1 MDSLIKQK
9 GMEQMM
15 SKKIS
20 LGEKIFKV
28 CNYIFVTLLTLA
40 TLFPLVHVVAM
51 SFSSSRAILSGEVL
65 LWPVE
70 ITLDAYRNMIKTGQI
85 FQAMKNTVIVTV
97 VGTFLNMLFSIL
109 AAYPLSKPRLVGKKF
124 FTWLIMFTM
133 MFSGGMIPSFI
144 LVKMLGMNNSYFALW
159 IPPLISVYN
168 MIILRT
174 FFQGLPESLMEAA
187 AIDGANEVYILLRI
201 VLPLSK
207 AALATVGLFYAVGF
221 WNNYMDAMI
230 YITDSD
236 KFTLMVRL
244 RQMLSNLSNEMLLS
258 GEGASAG
265 QSLTPEAVKA
275 ASIVVATLPIMCVYP
290 FLQKYF
296 VKGVTIGSVKG

>member
-1 MDSLIKQK
+1 
-9 GMEQMM
+9 M

-244 RQMLSNLSNEMLLS
+244 RQMLNNLSNEMLLS

>member
-1 MDSLIKQK
+1 MGPKN
-9 GMEQMM
+9 
-15 SKKIS
+15 IS
-20 LGEKIFKV
+20 MGEKIFKV
-28 CNYIFVTLLTLA
+28 CNYLIVTLLTLA

-70 ITLDAYRNMIKTGQI
+70 TTMDAYKNMIKSGQI
-85 FQAMKNTVIVTV
+85 FQAMKNTIIVTA
-97 VGTFLNMLFSIL
+97 VGTFLNMLFTIL
-109 AAYPLSKPRLVGKKF
+109 AAYPLSKPRLVGKRF

-144 LVKMLGMNNSYFALW
+144 LVKMLGMNNTYWALW

-187 AIDGANEVYILLRI
+187 AIDGANEGYILFRI

-244 RQMLSNLSNEMLLS
+244 RQMLNNLSNEMLLS
-258 GEGASAG
+258 GEGATAG